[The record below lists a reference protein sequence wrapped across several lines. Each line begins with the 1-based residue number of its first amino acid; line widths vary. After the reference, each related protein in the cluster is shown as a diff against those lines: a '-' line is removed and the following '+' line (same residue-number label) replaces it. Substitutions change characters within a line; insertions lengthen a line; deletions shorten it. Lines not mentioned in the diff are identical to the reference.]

1 VDGRI
6 IWAGMSA
13 RDTTIGRWGAS
24 WRRRAPAVARLA
36 TDMRPIAVVVAAGA
50 FALDLPIDPP
60 LLALAL
66 VLAALAPWFASEVP
80 GVPRWTVA
88 ATLAPVAVLFWRGDQ
103 FAAMFVNLLLID
115 VAAEGRWSLIA
126 LTLAAGLAVVV
137 PPLATH
143 HSFLWAY
150 WAGGMVISLFGGW
163 AFHVQRRLQ
172 DELVQARAEL
182 HQRAFQEERR
192 RIARDVHDLVAHSL
206 TVVMLHLTAAR
217 LAVQRDPAEAGAS
230 LAEAERLGRQAVA
243 EVRRLVELLR
253 ADEAPETAGP
263 LPGVR
268 DLPDL
273 VSRLAAAGMAVEL
286 NVEGH
291 LDRLSPSAG
300 LALFRIAQE
309 ALSNA
314 GRHCPGARVEVCL
327 RVRDGEARLTVRNE
341 SSGQVQAAPAGA
353 GHGLAGMRER
363 AALLGGT
370 LVAGPSDAG
379 WTVECVIPA

>member
-6 IWAGMSA
+6 IWSGTSA
-13 RDTTIGRWGAS
+13 RGTAIGRWGMR
-24 WRRRAPAVARLA
+24 WRRRAPAAARLA
-36 TDMRPIAVVVAAGA
+36 TDPRTIAVVLALGA
-50 FALDLPIDPP
+50 FALDLRVDPP
-60 LLALAL
+60 LVALAL
-66 VLAALAPWFASEVP
+66 VLAVLAPWFAAEAP

-88 ATLAPVAVLFWRGDQ
+88 ATLVPVAVLYWRGDE
-103 FAAMFVNLLLID
+103 FAAMFVMLLLIE
-115 VAAEGRWSLIA
+115 VAAQGRWSLIA

-137 PPLATH
+137 PPIA
-143 HSFLWAY
+143 SQGFVWAY
-150 WAGGMVISLFGGW
+150 WSAGMVISVFGGW
-163 AFHVQRRLQ
+163 AFHSQRLLQ

-243 EVRRLVELLR
+243 EVRTLVELLR

-286 NVEGH
+286 RVEGD

-327 RVRDGEARLTVRNE
+327 RVRDGEARLTVRNG
-341 SSGQVQAAPAGA
+341 SSGQVRAPQAGA

-370 LVAGPSDAG
+370 LSAGPSDSG